1 MKQRGEFGLIELIK
15 EHFPTPEGME
25 GIGDD
30 CATVP
35 TSGEDLLTTTDMLI
49 EGVHFLRSKSRPEDI
64 GWKAAAVNLSDIAAM
79 GGTSVATFLSIA
91 LPRDAQGEWIEGFV
105 EGYAAISHLFGV
117 PLLGGDTTSSLRD
130 IAINVTVEGRCERGG
145 AIPRRG
151 ARVGHTIFVTG
162 PLGDSGGGLRALIDE
177 VEHTPEVEYLTAKHL
192 RPMPRLA
199 EGRKLFA
206 TGMVGAM
213 MDISDG
219 IASDLGHILRASG
232 VGATVELSSL
242 PISDQLATF
251 CRQRGLNKYE
261 LATSAGEDYELL
273 LTAPAELASQV
284 SFPLYPIGEITE
296 GDGIEW
302 LLNGEETDFNA
313 KGFTHF

>member
-1 MKQRGEFGLIELIK
+1 MKQRGEFELIELIK
-15 EHFPTPEGME
+15 THFPTPEGME

-30 CATVP
+30 CATVT

-64 GWKAAAVNLSDIAAM
+64 GWKAAVVNLSDIAAM
-79 GGTSVATFLSIA
+79 GGTPVATFLSIA

-130 IAINVTVEGRCERGG
+130 IAINVTVEGRCERGRG
-145 AIPRRG
+145 IPRRG

-162 PLGDSGGGLRALIDE
+162 PLGDSGGGLQALLDN

-199 EGRKLFA
+199 EGRKLLS

-219 IASDLGHILRASG
+219 VASDLGHILRASG
-232 VGATVELSSL
+232 VGATVELTSL
-242 PISDQLATF
+242 PISDQLTTF
-251 CRQRGLNKYE
+251 CQQRELNKYE

-273 LTAPAELASQV
+273 LTAPAELASLV
-284 SFPLYPIGEITE
+284 DFPLYPIGEITE